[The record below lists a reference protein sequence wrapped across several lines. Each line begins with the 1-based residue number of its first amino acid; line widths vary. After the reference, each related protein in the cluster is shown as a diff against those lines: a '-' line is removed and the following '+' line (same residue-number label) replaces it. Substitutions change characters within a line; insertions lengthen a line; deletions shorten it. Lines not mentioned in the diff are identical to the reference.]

1 VSLTTLRVVLD
12 QVGDPVP
19 SCIGRYA
26 LELTRAL
33 IETAPR
39 GCDVAGIVASSP
51 PSEYERIEQ
60 HLPGLSDLFKSAL
73 DRRQLAAAW
82 QHGFTRLPGAGM
94 VHAPSLFAPLY
105 RHDRIHS
112 PGEQIVVTIH
122 HSAAFTHPETLPNR
136 TVAWTQAMA
145 KRAERYADAIV
156 VPTHA
161 VANDLADA
169 LDLGDRVRV
178 IAAAVSPSL
187 DPGPSQESR
196 AAALGLP
203 ERYVLAVGGLDGLS
217 GIPALVRAAA
227 GPHAPEVPLLLVGV
241 SPDELDELVRRLDL
255 DASFTPERVR
265 ALGVLGETDLAVA
278 YARATVVA
286 VPAISA
292 GSGLVALEAMS
303 LGAPVVHSD
312 TPALLEVCSD
322 AGVVVARDDAEGYPE
337 RLADAVRS
345 VLDDS
350 TLAAE
355 LTVRGRDRAGAF
367 SWRDSAE
374 KTWQLHADL

>member
-1 VSLTTLRVVLD
+1 MSLTTLRVVLD

-19 SCIGRYA
+19 SGIGRYA

-51 PSEYERIEQ
+51 ASEYERIEQ
-60 HLPGLSDLFKSAL
+60 QLPGLSDLFKSAL

-105 RHDRIHS
+105 RHDRINS
-112 PGEQIVVTIH
+112 PGEQTVVTIH
-122 HSAAFTHPETLPNR
+122 HSAAFTHPETLPSR
-136 TVAWTQAMA
+136 TVAWTRAMA

-161 VANDLADA
+161 VADDLTSA

-187 DPGPSQESR
+187 DPGPSRDSQ
-196 AAALGLP
+196 AAALDLP
-203 ERYVLAVGGLDGLS
+203 ERYVLAVGGLDGVS

-241 SPDELDELVRRLDL
+241 SDDELDTLMRDL
-255 DASFTPERVR
+255 DAPLDRSRVR
-265 ALGVLGETDLAVA
+265 ALGVLGETALAVA
-278 YARATVVA
+278 YSRATVVA

-337 RLADAVRS
+337 RLAEAVRS

-350 TLAAE
+350 ALAAE
-355 LTVRGRDRAGAF
+355 LTVRGRDRARAF

>member
-1 VSLTTLRVVLD
+1 MSLTTLRVVLD

-19 SCIGRYA
+19 SGIGRYA

-60 HLPGLSDLFKSAL
+60 QLPGLSDLYKSAL

-105 RHDRIHS
+105 RHDRINS
-112 PGEQIVVTIH
+112 PGEQTVVTIH
-122 HSAAFTHPETLPNR
+122 HSAAFTHPETLPSR
-136 TVAWTQAMA
+136 TVAWTRAMA

-161 VANDLADA
+161 VADDLASA
-169 LDLGDRVRV
+169 LNLGDRVRV

-187 DPGPSQESR
+187 DPGPSRDSH
-196 AAALGLP
+196 AAALDLP
-203 ERYVLAVGGLDGLS
+203 ERYVLAVGGLDGVS

-227 GPHAPEVPLLLVGV
+227 GPHATEVPLLLVGV
-241 SPDELDELVRRLDL
+241 SDDELDALMSDFDAPLDR
-255 DASFTPERVR
+255 SRVR
-265 ALGVLGETDLAVA
+265 ALGVLGEIDLAVA
-278 YARATVVA
+278 YSRATVVA

-337 RLADAVRS
+337 RLAEAVRS

-350 TLAAE
+350 ALAAE
-355 LTVRGRDRAGAF
+355 LTVRGRDRARAF

>member
-1 VSLTTLRVVLD
+1 MSLTTLRVVLD

-19 SCIGRYA
+19 SGIGRYA

-60 HLPGLSDLFKSAL
+60 QLPGLSDLFKSAL

-105 RHDRIHS
+105 RHDRINS
-112 PGEQIVVTIH
+112 PGEQTVVTIH
-122 HSAAFTHPETLPNR
+122 HSAAFTHPETLPSR
-136 TVAWTQAMA
+136 TVAWTRAMA

-161 VANDLADA
+161 VADDLASA
-169 LDLGDRVRV
+169 LNLGDRVRV

-187 DPGPSQESR
+187 DPGPSRDSH
-196 AAALGLP
+196 AAALDLP
-203 ERYVLAVGGLDGLS
+203 ERYVLAVGGLDGAS

-241 SPDELDELVRRLDL
+241 SDDELDALIRDL
-255 DASFTPERVR
+255 DAPLDRSRVR

-278 YARATVVA
+278 YSRATVVA

-337 RLADAVRS
+337 RLAEAVRS

-350 TLAAE
+350 ALAAE
-355 LTVRGRDRAGAF
+355 LTVRGRDRARAF

>member
-1 VSLTTLRVVLD
+1 MSLTTLRVVLD

-19 SCIGRYA
+19 SGIGRYA

-60 HLPGLSDLFKSAL
+60 QLPGLSDLFKSAL

-105 RHDRIHS
+105 RHDRINS
-112 PGEQIVVTIH
+112 PGEQTVVTIH
-122 HSAAFTHPETLPNR
+122 HSAAFTHPETLPSR
-136 TVAWTQAMA
+136 TVAWTRAMA

-161 VANDLADA
+161 VADDLASA
-169 LDLGDRVRV
+169 LNLGDRVRV

-187 DPGPSQESR
+187 DPGPSRDSH
-196 AAALGLP
+196 AAALDLP
-203 ERYVLAVGGLDGLS
+203 ERYVLAVGGLDGAS

-241 SPDELDELVRRLDL
+241 SDDELDALVRDL
-255 DASFTPERVR
+255 DAPLDRSRVR
-265 ALGVLGETDLAVA
+265 ALGVLGETNLAVA
-278 YARATVVA
+278 YSRATVVA

-337 RLADAVRS
+337 RLAEAVRS

-350 TLAAE
+350 ALAAE
-355 LTVRGRDRAGAF
+355 LTVRGRDRARAF

>member
-1 VSLTTLRVVLD
+1 MSLTTLRVVLD

-19 SCIGRYA
+19 SGIGRYA

-60 HLPGLSDLFKSAL
+60 QLPGLSDLFKSAL

-105 RHDRIHS
+105 RHDRINS
-112 PGEQIVVTIH
+112 PGEQTVVTIH
-122 HSAAFTHPETLPNR
+122 HSAAFTHPETLPSR
-136 TVAWTQAMA
+136 TVAWTRAMA

-161 VANDLADA
+161 VADDLTSA

-187 DPGPSQESR
+187 DPGPSRDSH
-196 AAALGLP
+196 AAALDLP
-203 ERYVLAVGGLDGLS
+203 ERYVLAVGGLDGVS

-241 SPDELDELVRRLDL
+241 SDDELEALMRDL
-255 DASFTPERVR
+255 DAPFDRSRVR
-265 ALGVLGETDLAVA
+265 ALGVLGETALAVA
-278 YARATVVA
+278 YSRAAVVA

-337 RLADAVRS
+337 RLAEAVRS

-350 TLAAE
+350 ALAAE
-355 LTVRGRDRAGAF
+355 LTVRGRDRARAF